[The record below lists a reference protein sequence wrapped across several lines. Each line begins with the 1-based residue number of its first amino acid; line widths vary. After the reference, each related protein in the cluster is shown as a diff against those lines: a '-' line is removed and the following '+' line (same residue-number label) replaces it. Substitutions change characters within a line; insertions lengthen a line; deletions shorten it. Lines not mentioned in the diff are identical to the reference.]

1 MAIEQFYNGELL
13 ESVRSK
19 LNANDV
25 ELDSRLTVVE
35 NQLQSIDSYYTK
47 PDTGIP
53 ESDLSAS
60 VQTKLNAV
68 GGGGAETGDNTDIT
82 ALSGLTGGIQE
93 VDFILFDTTPE
104 AIPNVPGTIYWDSAD
119 NAKTL
124 SVVMATSGT
133 TLQVG
138 QEQYYR
144 VKASTPIT
152 NGQVVM
158 SNGAQGNSGLMLGVP
173 AAGVPVNR
181 PELVLGLATENIA
194 ANVTGYV
201 TCFGLVRGINTTGS
215 AQSETWVDGD
225 TLYYNP
231 LVVGGLTKVRPVAPN
246 PIVTIGNVISAAS
259 NGSIFVK
266 VHHSSTFGYS
276 DGNVQITSPQN
287 NDFVVYDGS
296 QQRWENYTPA
306 AARTALG
313 LGTAATQNSTAFA
326 TASQGAKAD
335 TALQSIPVATTTV
348 VGGVKQGSGVSIAGD
363 GTISATGTAAGNA
376 TSTVPGL
383 IQLAAG
389 QSAVQL
395 SKVASTGAYA
405 DLTGTPTLGTAAAQ
419 NTSAFA
425 TSSQGAKADTA
436 LQQSSADLRY
446 IRTVN
451 GIGPDTSG
459 DVSVSGGGS
468 FDGGSF

>member
-1 MAIEQFYNGELL
+1 MAIEQFENGELL
-13 ESVRSK
+13 ASIRSK

-25 ELDSRLTVVE
+25 ELDSRLTAVE
-35 NQLQSIDSYYTK
+35 SQLQSIDSYYTK
-47 PDTGIP
+47 PTGGIP

-60 VQTKLNAV
+60 VQSKLNAV

-93 VDFILFDTTPE
+93 ADFILFDTTPE
-104 AIPNVPGTIYWDSAD
+104 STPNIPGTVYWDSAD

-124 SVVMATSGT
+124 SVVMSASGT
-133 TLQVG
+133 TLQIG

-144 VKASTPIT
+144 VKASTSIT
-152 NGQVVM
+152 DGQVVM
-158 SNGAQGNSGLMLGVP
+158 FNGTQGNSGLMLGVP
-173 AAGVPVNR
+173 AAGVPVNK

-215 AQSETWVDGD
+215 AQGEIWADGD

-231 LVVGGLTKVRPVAPN
+231 LVVGGLTKVRPAAPN
-246 PIVTIGNVISAAS
+246 PIVTIGNVVSAAS

-266 VHHSSTFGYS
+266 VHHGSTFGHS
-276 DGNVQITSPQN
+276 DGNVQITSPAN

-335 TALQSIPVATTTV
+335 TALQVAPVTSV
-348 VGGVKQGSGVSIAGD
+348 AGR
-363 GTISATGTAAGNA
+363 
-376 TSTVPGL
+376 
-383 IQLAAG
+383 
-389 QSAVQL
+389 
-395 SKVASTGAYA
+395 TGAITLSTS
-405 DLTGTPTLGTAAAQ
+405 DISGLGTAATQAT
-419 NTSAFA
+419 TSFA
-425 TSSQGAKADTA
+425 TATQGGKADTA
-436 LQQSSADLRY
+436 LQQATADLRY
-446 IRTVN
+446 VRTVN
-451 GIGPDTSG
+451 GIGPDENG
-459 DVSVSGGGS
+459 DVVVSGGGS
-468 FDGGSF
+468 GGGAFDGGSF